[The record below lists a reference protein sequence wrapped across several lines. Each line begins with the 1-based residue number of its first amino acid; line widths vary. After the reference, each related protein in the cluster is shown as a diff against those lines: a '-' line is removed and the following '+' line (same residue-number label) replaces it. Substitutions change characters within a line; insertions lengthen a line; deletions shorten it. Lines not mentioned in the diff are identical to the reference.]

1 MCCVSFRWLIWF
13 SRHKACG
20 VSTWNRDIRVL
31 LVKLFCQTLW
41 DSQPTKQPKKIKL
54 LLAFTSGLFLIV
66 SVGISGLGLLSCHLS
81 VRITCFSYCSLLPA
95 TYFKRWNSLNGF
107 LFSSLTVLPAYL
119 KCSTALYAKLYA
131 VIVLLFN
138 KKKGYF
144 VILRCGL
151 QADLRFFSF
160 PFWNKIS
167 SLACWKEFTGNND
180 IKQVICKWLECSST
194 LTIIFL
200 SDCAW
205 VFCLLKCHCAF

>member
-13 SRHKACG
+13 SRQKACG
-20 VSTWNRDIRVL
+20 VSTWNLDIRVL

-131 VIVLLFN
+131 VLVLLFN
-138 KKKGYF
+138 KKKATLWFYGVDYRQIWDF
-144 VILRCGL
+144 SAFHFETKFLVQHAERNL
-151 QADLRFFSF
+151 QE
-160 PFWNKIS
+160 IM
-167 SLACWKEFTGNND
+167 T
-180 IKQVICKWLECSST
+180 
-194 LTIIFL
+194 
-200 SDCAW
+200 
-205 VFCLLKCHCAF
+205 